1 MLQIATAA
9 NTSQL
14 QQICR
19 EAYTEH
25 FASHWDEGGLEIYLE
40 AEFNTQRVQEDI
52 ENPHKTYFFIRHEG
66 ESVGFIKMD
75 FDASHE
81 FFPNESCS
89 ELEKIYILP
98 GYAGKGVGKK
108 ALAELISFCRK
119 KDMNVIFLYVIDT
132 NESAFHYYEKMGFQ
146 QDGTGRLE
154 APLFKEEL
162 RGMYRMSLKL

>member
-9 NTSQL
+9 DVSLL

-25 FASHWDEGGLEIYLE
+25 FASHWDEGGLDIYLE
-40 AEFNTQRVQEDI
+40 AEFNTERVQQDI
-52 ENPHKTYFFIRHEG
+52 ANPNKDYFFIKLE
-66 ESVGFIKMD
+66 EEFVGFIKMD

-81 FFPNESCS
+81 AFPTERCC

-98 GYAGKGVGKK
+98 GYAGKGIGKK
-108 ALAELISFCRK
+108 ALGELISISRK
-119 KDMNVIFLYVIDT
+119 KGMKVIFLYVIDT
-132 NESAFHYYEKMGFQ
+132 NETAMHYYLKMGFQ
-146 QDGTGRLE
+146 KDGTGRLE

-162 RGMYRMSLKL
+162 RGMFRMTLAL